1 MTYVGGE
8 VQGKEVGM
16 GKVAGVREAE
26 GSLQGPCIIR
36 VRRRKMRS
44 NDDRQRNGQQGR
56 GL

>member
-26 GSLQGPCIIR
+26 GSLQR
-36 VRRRKMRS
+36 TTR
-44 NDDRQRNGQQGR
+44 
-56 GL
+56 